1 MPSYAG
7 LITGFSQQE
16 SLRKRSQS
24 CGPALGLIG
33 LMTANEKAPV
43 GDL

>member
-1 MPSYAG
+1 MSAYAG

-16 SLRKRSQS
+16 SLRKLSQS
-24 CGPALGLIG
+24 RSPALGVIG